1 MTGAFD
7 WQGKVGD
14 VWATEWRRTDRSF
27 TELTARLH
35 DRIIAAAPNTGQ
47 AVDIG
52 CGAGETSIK
61 LAMAKPEL
69 AVIGIDL
76 SAGLLAIAQSH
87 ADRISN
93 VTFVHDDAVAGAA
106 NCAPVDLYVSRHGVM
121 FFDDPVAAF
130 NAFRTAASPNGQI
143 LFSCF
148 RDWTLNWFAYEIS
161 KIADNV
167 TPKPD
172 APGPFAFA
180 DRDKVAKILADSGW
194 KNAEAEAVDFSYI
207 AGEGDDPVGDAVSFM
222 RRIGPA
228 SRAIADA
235 AADERPALIDGL
247 HAICKD
253 HLQGDR
259 VLFPAAAWIWS
270 AQV

>member
-14 VWATEWRRTDRSF
+14 VWAAESRRTDRSF

-35 DRIIAAAPNTGQ
+35 ARIIAVAPDTGRV
-47 AVDIG
+47 VDIG
-52 CGAGETSIK
+52 CGAGQTSIA
-61 LAMAKPEL
+61 LALAKPGL
-69 AVIGIDL
+69 AVTGIDL
-76 SAGLLAIAQSH
+76 SGDLLAIAQSR
-87 ADRISN
+87 AERTSN
-93 VTFVHDDAVAGAA
+93 VTFVHDDAVNGAA
-106 NCAPVDLYVSRHGVM
+106 NCAPVDRYVSRHGVM

-130 NAFRTAASPNGQI
+130 VAFRTAASPNGRI
-143 LFSCF
+143 VFSCF
-148 RDWTLNWFAYEIS
+148 RDWTLNGFAYDIS
-161 KIADNV
+161 KLADNV
-167 TPKPD
+167 APKPD

-180 DRDKVAKILADSGW
+180 DEYKVAKMLANSGW
-194 KNAEAEAVDFSYI
+194 KNAEAAAIDFSYI

-247 HAICKD
+247 HQICKD
-253 HLQGDR
+253 HLHGDR

>member
-14 VWATEWRRTDRSF
+14 VWASESRRTDRSF

-35 DRIIAAAPNTGQ
+35 ARIVAAAPQSGQ

-52 CGAGETSIK
+52 CGAGQTSIA
-61 LAMAKPEL
+61 LAVAKPGL
-69 AVIGIDL
+69 AVTGIDL
-76 SAGLLAIAQSH
+76 SSDLLAIARLQAGS
-87 ADRISN
+87 ISN
-93 VTFVHDDAVAGAA
+93 MKFVHDDAVTGAA

-121 FFDDPVAAF
+121 FFDDPIAAF
-130 NAFRTAASPNGQI
+130 TSFRSAASPTGRI

-148 RDWTLNWFAYEIS
+148 RDWTLNGFAYEI
-161 KIADNV
+161 ARLANNV
-167 TPKPD
+167 APHPN

-180 DRDKVAKILADSGW
+180 DKDKVAKILADSGW
-194 KNAEAEAVDFSYI
+194 KSAEAETVDFSYI
-207 AGEGDDPVGDAVSFM
+207 AGEGADPIDDAVSFM

-235 AADERPALIDGL
+235 AECDRPALIDGL
-247 HAICKD
+247 RGICQN
-253 HLQGDR
+253 HLHGDR

>member
-1 MTGAFD
+1 MTGGFD

-14 VWATEWRRTDRSF
+14 VWASESRRTDRSF

-35 DRIIAAAPNTGQ
+35 SRIIAAAPHSGQ

-52 CGAGETSIK
+52 CGAGQTSIA
-61 LAMAKPEL
+61 LARTTPGL
-69 AVIGIDL
+69 AVTGIDL
-76 SAGLLAIAQSH
+76 SEGLLAIAQSQAH
-87 ADRISN
+87 SLSN
-93 VTFVHDDAVAGAA
+93 LKFVHDDAVTGAA
-106 NCAPVDLYVSRHGVM
+106 DCAPVDLYVSRHGVM

-130 NAFRTAASPNGQI
+130 TSFRTAASQSGRI

-148 RDWTLNWFAYEIS
+148 RDWTLNSFAYEIGRLV
-161 KIADNV
+161 DNV
-167 TPKPD
+167 APTPG

-180 DRDKVAKILADSGW
+180 DKDKVAKILTDAGW

-207 AGEGDDPVGDAVSFM
+207 AGEGDDPVADAVSFM
-222 RRIGPA
+222 LRIGPA

-235 AADERPALIDGL
+235 AEAERPALIDGL
-247 HAICKD
+247 RQICKD
-253 HLQGDR
+253 HLQNDR

-270 AQV
+270 AHA

>member
-1 MTGAFD
+1 MTGGFD

-14 VWATEWRRTDRSF
+14 VWASESRRTDRSL
-27 TELTARLH
+27 TELTSRLH
-35 DRIIAAAPNTGQ
+35 ASIIAVAPDTGR

-61 LAMAKPEL
+61 LATAKPSL
-69 AVIGIDL
+69 AVTGIDL
-76 SAGLLAIAQSH
+76 SAGLLAIARSQ
-87 ADRISN
+87 AELTSN
-93 VTFVHDDAVAGAA
+93 VTFVHDDAVTCAA

-130 NAFRTAASPNGQI
+130 TSFRTAASPKSRMV
-143 LFSCF
+143 FSCF
-148 RDWTLNWFAYEIS
+148 RNWTLNSFAYEIGRLVE
-161 KIADNV
+161 NV
-167 TPKPD
+167 APKPD

-180 DRDKVAKILADSGW
+180 DKEKVAKILADSGW

-207 AGEGDDPVGDAVSFM
+207 AGEGEDAVGDAVSFM
-222 RRIGPA
+222 LRIGPA

-235 AADERPALIDGL
+235 AENERPALIDGL
-247 HAICKD
+247 RGICKD
-253 HLQGDR
+253 NLQGDR